1 MIGLL
6 LAAVFAVVAGC
17 TSPAA
22 IHPKPAVDNRPN
34 FVFVLTDDLSWNLVS
49 HMPNLVALQQ
59 AGTTLSRYYV
69 VDSLCCPSRS
79 AIFTGQYPHDD
90 GVFTNAG
97 SDGGYFAFNQHGDQQ
112 KSFALALHKAGYRT
126 ALMGKYLNQ
135 YQPAYPEPPGWD
147 EWDAAGNAYGEFDYN
162 LNQNGRQQHYG
173 KAPQDYLT
181 DVLAAKARSFI
192 DSSAAS
198 GRPFMLEV
206 ATFAPHAPYTPAPR
220 YAHAA
225 QQLAAPK
232 TPAYNRLPANP
243 PPWLKG
249 HPPLSATD
257 QANIT
262 STFRKRVEDDLSVD
276 DMIGELRDELWA
288 KGLDRNTYF
297 VFSSDNGFHLGEHR
311 LSSGKQT
318 AFETD
323 IRVPLIV
330 SGPDVP
336 AGRDASQLTSS
347 IDLAPTFES
356 LAGLPVPAGV
366 DGHSLAG
373 LWHGQD
379 PVGWRLAILIE
390 HHGPDFSP
398 DDPDRQTF
406 KAGDPPSYEAVRTS
420 TALYVRYAGGA
431 EEYYDTATDPDELD
445 NLADKGVPVVLRQ
458 ALGALENCHGGAAC
472 WAAAQLG

>member
-1 MIGLL
+1 MIGVL
-6 LAAVFAVVAGC
+6 LALTAVVGC

-22 IHPKPAVDNRPN
+22 IHPKPAADDRPN

-97 SDGGYFAFNQHGDQQ
+97 NDGGYFAFNKHGDQQ

-162 LNQNGRQQHYG
+162 LNQNGQQQHYG

-330 SGPDVP
+330 AARTSRP
-336 AGRDASQLTSS
+336 AGTPAS
-347 IDLAPTFES
+347 
-356 LAGLPVPAGV
+356 
-366 DGHSLAG
+366 
-373 LWHGQD
+373 
-379 PVGWRLAILIE
+379 
-390 HHGPDFSP
+390 
-398 DDPDRQTF
+398 
-406 KAGDPPSYEAVRTS
+406 
-420 TALYVRYAGGA
+420 
-431 EEYYDTATDPDELD
+431 
-445 NLADKGVPVVLRQ
+445 
-458 ALGALENCHGGAAC
+458 
-472 WAAAQLG
+472 